1 MPAGH
6 AGPRGVGRAG
16 PRGVGRGPRLRTN
29 RAGRP
34 AWRATPRGRGPM
46 RGLGLANRSTFT
58 CMLAWLGGV
67 GGQQSGCRSDQFTAA
82 HSLAAL
88 CQRRR
93 PRGGRRPRSPA
104 TPPGRP
110 SCPSPSACAER
121 GGVGPGRGLRGRRP
135 HSLLHRL
142 PGRTTQLLEQ
152 TRARR
157 PGRGGPTSA
166 QCPAQT
172 GRAGPGWRRPS
183 KTRRPTRGQTRSGKG
198 EERRGI
204 RRCDGVEGGKRAP
217 RRGGRARNGG
227 GRPVWRWQPTPA
239 LPSPKHT
246 HTPLQTCRRA
256 SLPASS
262 ACRAAVTS
270 AASKS
275 GMSLPTIT
283 AARAP
288 RASEAESAAVRRA
301 PRSGA
306 SACGSKRS
314 GV

>member
-1 MPAGH
+1 MEG
-6 AGPRGVGRAG
+6 GG
-16 PRGVGRGPRLRTN
+16 GRGWGGSRGGGGAGVCRLGPLRGPVRPFAHLHPIPPIHATPQIPPDLTHHSPCSPFK
-29 RAGRP
+29 AGTPASSAASASSDVAPDGRSRPTSPRP
-34 AWRATPRGRGPM
+34 ASSRA
-46 RGLGLANRSTFT
+46 LANRSTFT

-152 TRARR
+152 TRSRR

-227 GRPVWRWQPTPA
+227 GRPVLRWQPTP
-239 LPSPKHT
+239 
-246 HTPLQTCRRA
+246 PLA
-256 SLPASS
+256 SLS
-262 ACRAAVTS
+262 TS
-270 AASKS
+270 
-275 GMSLPTIT
+275 G
-283 AARAP
+283 
-288 RASEAESAAVRRA
+288 
-301 PRSGA
+301 
-306 SACGSKRS
+306 
-314 GV
+314 